1 MDTTIET
8 ISALE
13 ILDSRGNPTV
23 EVEVVLADGSWGRAA
38 VPSGASTGIHEA
50 LELRDGDKKRYNG
63 KGVQKAVAAVN
74 GPIAEALVGFDAIEQ
89 KAIDETMIELDGT
102 PNKSN
107 LGANAILGV
116 SLAVA
121 KAAAGAL
128 GLPLYR
134 YIGGVYAH
142 VLPVPMMNIL
152 NGGAHTGWQSTDAQE
167 FLIMPLGAPSFAEAL
182 RWGSEI
188 YQALKAVLK
197 AKGYTTLIGDEGGY
211 APALKANKEA
221 VEVILEA
228 IEKAG
233 FKAGRGEQ
241 VAIALDP
248 AASELYEEETRTYN
262 LRKEGKKL
270 SGEQMV
276 AFWADWVR
284 QYPIV
289 SLEDGLAQDDW
300 ESWVILNRELGD
312 KIQIVGDDLLVTNPQ
327 RVRRGIQEKTC
338 NALLVKLNQIGTLT
352 ETIEAVE
359 LCHRAGWRT
368 VTSHRSGETE
378 DSTIADLAVALNM
391 GQIKTGAPA
400 RSDRVA
406 KYNQL
411 LRIEAELGDTAR
423 YAGWDAL
430 KR

>member
-1 MDTTIET
+1 MDTIIESV
-8 ISALE
+8 IGQE

-23 EVEVVLADGSWGRAA
+23 EVEVILTDGSWARAA

-50 LELRDGDKKRYNG
+50 LEMRDGDKSRYLG
-63 KGVQKAVAAVN
+63 KGVLNAVEHVN
-74 GPIAEALVGFDAIEQ
+74 TEIAEALEGWDAIEQ
-89 KAIDETMIELDGT
+89 KAIDSMLIELDGT
-102 PNKSN
+102 PNKSK
-107 LGANAILGV
+107 LGANAILGT

-121 KAAAGAL
+121 KAAANSL
-128 GLPLYR
+128 SLPLYR

-142 VLPVPMMNIL
+142 VLPVPMLNIL
-152 NGGAHTGWQSTDAQE
+152 NGGAHTAWQSTDAQE
-167 FLIMPLGAPSFAEAL
+167 FMVMPLGASSFAEGL
-182 RWGSEI
+182 RWGAEI
-188 YQALKAVLK
+188 YHTLKTVLK
-197 AKGYTTLIGDEGGY
+197 ARGYATLVGDEGGY

-233 FKAGRGEQ
+233 YKAGEQ

-248 AASELYEEETRTYN
+248 AASEFYEEETKTYN

-270 SGEQMV
+270 TSEQMV
-276 AFWADWVR
+276 AFWKDWIE

-300 ESWVILNRELGD
+300 DGWKLLVKELGSRV
-312 KIQIVGDDLLVTNPQ
+312 QIVGDDLLVTNPT
-327 RVRRGIQEKTC
+327 RVRRAIQERAS

-359 LCHRAGWRT
+359 TCHRAGWRA

-378 DSTIADLAVALNM
+378 DSTIADLVVALNM

-411 LRIEAELGDTAR
+411 LRIEAELGATAT
-423 YAGWDAL
+423 YAGWDAI
-430 KR
+430 KQRK